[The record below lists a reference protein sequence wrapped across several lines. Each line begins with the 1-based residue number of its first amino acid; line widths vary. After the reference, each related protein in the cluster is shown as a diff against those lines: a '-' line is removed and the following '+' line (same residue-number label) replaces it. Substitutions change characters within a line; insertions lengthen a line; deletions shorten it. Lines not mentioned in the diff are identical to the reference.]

1 MLYIVNFS
9 FRDMVLRLDF
19 ELRVF
24 YSYDACFV
32 NKAIYSFRL
41 KELFNNGFS
50 LQVNPPDSHIHSCL
64 LLLNNL
70 PLHDLKQNSVFQ
82 ALKYLE

>member
-1 MLYIVNFS
+1 
-9 FRDMVLRLDF
+9 MVLRLDF

-41 KELFNNGFS
+41 KELFNNGFNFQILACRS
-50 LQVNPPDSHIHSCL
+50 IHQILIYTVVYC
-64 LLLNNL
+64 
-70 PLHDLKQNSVFQ
+70 
-82 ALKYLE
+82 Y

>member
-41 KELFNNGFS
+41 KELFNNGF
-50 LQVNPPDSHIHSCL
+50 N
-64 LLLNNL
+64 
-70 PLHDLKQNSVFQ
+70 FQ
-82 ALKYLE
+82 ILA